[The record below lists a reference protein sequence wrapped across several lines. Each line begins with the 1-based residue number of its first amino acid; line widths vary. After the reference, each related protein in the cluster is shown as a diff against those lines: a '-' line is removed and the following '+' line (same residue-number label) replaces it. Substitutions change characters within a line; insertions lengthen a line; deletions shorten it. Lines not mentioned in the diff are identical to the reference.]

1 MSRKRCTFAVAN
13 KRSTMKKLIII
24 SILAIF
30 GISMFV
36 FAEQPTIS
44 VSDSTKYN
52 VVYKYNEDSTRV
64 DTVRQM
70 AIPFRTTPVNN
81 IKGN

>member
-1 MSRKRCTFAVAN
+1 
-13 KRSTMKKLIII
+13 MKKLIII

-36 FAEQPTIS
+36 FAEQPTTS
-44 VSDSTKYN
+44 VSDSAKYTQ
-52 VVYKYNEDSTRV
+52 VFRYNEDSTRI
-64 DTVRQM
+64 DTIRQTS
-70 AIPFRTTPVNN
+70 IHFTTTQVNN